1 MCIIKL
7 ESSFQQFHGISVNE
21 ITYSW
26 LYLLL
31 SVIDL

>member
-7 ESSFQQFHGISVNE
+7 ESSFQQFHGISV
-21 ITYSW
+21 TYSW
-26 LYLLL
+26 LYLFL